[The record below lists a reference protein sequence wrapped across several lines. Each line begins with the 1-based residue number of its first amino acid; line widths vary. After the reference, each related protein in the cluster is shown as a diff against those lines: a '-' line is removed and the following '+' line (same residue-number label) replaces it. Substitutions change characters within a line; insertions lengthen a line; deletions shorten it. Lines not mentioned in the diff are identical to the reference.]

1 MPPRNSRRWYFPNVE
16 KTKYITDRDWRW
28 PNFEISEFACRHC
41 GEGYFWPEFFD
52 RIQAVRSDI
61 GKPIRIL
68 SGHRCSLHNARVGGA
83 PFSQHLTMAA
93 DVSALN
99 HERGELLRAC
109 QRAGFKGF
117 GFYHTFL
124 HIDLG
129 PPRHWWSDQK
139 ARELWKI

>member
-1 MPPRNSRRWYFPNVE
+1 ME
-16 KTKYITDRDWRW
+16 KTKHKYDRHWRW
-28 PNFEISEFACRHC
+28 PNFERSEFACRHC
-41 GEGYFWPEFFD
+41 GEEYFWPEFFD
-52 RIQAVRSDI
+52 GIQAVRSDI

-68 SGHRCSLHNARVGGA
+68 SAHRCSLHNARVGGA

-93 DVSALN
+93 DISVLN
-99 HERGELLRAC
+99 HDRGDLLKAC
-109 QRAGFKGF
+109 QRAGFNGF

-129 PPRHWWSDQK
+129 PPRHWWFDQK